1 MKATV
6 TNVRTLLRS
15 LHIDATSY
23 FSIEN
28 GDKAGTVVLS
38 LISSF
43 LYRHDAD
50 RIETA
55 LIDNFSCAF
64 IRDRKGNLHRIVVS
78 SKETANN
85 TSQTEEPK
93 TELTPNNT
101 SKTEENKDNFV
112 VAIEKTPLNVI
123 LNATY
128 NKARD
133 TFERFRNYTGSKLF
147 SDGTTL
153 SDHMHIVN
161 TFGKALGL
169 PTVADIH
176 LTKTQKCIA
185 FTLLC
190 EAKDLILN
198 GSHDDT
204 MDALI
209 EAYQRRMDNNPEIEF
224 HMHIDYTDVR
234 KLIKEACKS
243 YAIKAINKHEGTDS
257 IYSWWSGD
265 DRITNHIEF
274 IDYLIELYR

>member
-6 TNVRTLLRS
+6 TNVRSLLRS

-28 GDKAGTVVLS
+28 GDKAGTVVLT

-55 LIDNFSCAF
+55 LEDNFSCAF
-64 IRDRKGNLHRIVVS
+64 IRDRRGSLHRIVVS

-85 TSQTEEPK
+85 TSQIEESK
-93 TELTPNNT
+93 TELATNNT
-101 SKTEENKDNFV
+101 SQIKTTSVE
-112 VAIEKTPLNVI
+112 
-123 LNATY
+123 Y
-128 NKARD
+128 NKARE
-133 TFERFRNYTGSKLF
+133 TFERFKNYVGDKLF

-176 LTKTQKCIA
+176 LTKTQKHIA

-198 GSHDDT
+198 GSHVST
-204 MDALI
+204 MSALL
-209 EAYQRRMDNNPEIEF
+209 EAYQRRVDNNPEIEF
-224 HMHIDYTDVR
+224 HMCIDYTDVR
-234 KLIKEACKS
+234 KLIKEVCKS
-243 YAIKAINKHEGTDS
+243 YAIKAINKYEGTDS
-257 IYSWWSGD
+257 AFSWWSGD
-265 DRITNHIEF
+265 DRIANHIEF
-274 IDYLIELYR
+274 IDYLIKLYR

>member
-28 GDKAGTVVLS
+28 GDKAGTVVLT

-50 RIETA
+50 RIEIA
-55 LIDNFSCAF
+55 LEDNFSCAF
-64 IRDRKGNLHRIVVS
+64 IRDRRGSLHRIVVS

-85 TSQTEEPK
+85 TSQIEETK
-93 TELTPNNT
+93 TELAPNNT
-101 SKTEENKDNFV
+101 SQIEE
-112 VAIEKTPLNVI
+112 
-123 LNATY
+123 Y

-133 TFERFRNYTGSKLF
+133 TFERFRNYTGNKLF
-147 SDGTTL
+147 SDDTTL

-176 LTKTQKCIA
+176 LTKTQKHIA

-198 GSHDDT
+198 GSHVDT
-204 MDALI
+204 MGALT
-209 EAYQRRMDNNPEIEF
+209 EAYQRHVDNYHVDF

-234 KLIKEACKS
+234 KFIKEACKS

-257 IYSWWSGD
+257 IYSWWTGD
-265 DRITNHIEF
+265 DRITNHVEF
-274 IDYLIELYR
+274 IDYSIELYR